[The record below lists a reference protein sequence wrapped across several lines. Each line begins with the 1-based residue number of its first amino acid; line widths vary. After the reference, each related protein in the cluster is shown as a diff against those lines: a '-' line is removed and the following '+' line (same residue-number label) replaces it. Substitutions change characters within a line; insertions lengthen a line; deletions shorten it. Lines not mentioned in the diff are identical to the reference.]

1 MSKAKNKEEIFIGMI
16 KAGIFEIDDDG
27 RIWRLAARNAWHTI
41 KPVMRRR
48 AEYQGCRHNYLV
60 LQASIAGK
68 KVIALAHRII
78 WIYLHSTIPVGL
90 EINHKD
96 GDRTNNNPANL
107 ELVTASENQKH
118 SYRVTKTHHPNIGS
132 KNPFSKLTEEGVKNI
147 RTRAKEGERLMSIAK
162 SYRVSY
168 YTIWDVVSGR
178 HWQHVKEAV

>member
-68 KVIALAHRII
+68 KVIALALALKAPTCPKR
-78 WIYLHSTIPVGL
+78 
-90 EINHKD
+90 
-96 GDRTNNNPANL
+96 
-107 ELVTASENQKH
+107 
-118 SYRVTKTHHPNIGS
+118 
-132 KNPFSKLTEEGVKNI
+132 F
-147 RTRAKEGERLMSIAK
+147 RAMKKRWS
-162 SYRVSY
+162 
-168 YTIWDVVSGR
+168 
-178 HWQHVKEAV
+178 